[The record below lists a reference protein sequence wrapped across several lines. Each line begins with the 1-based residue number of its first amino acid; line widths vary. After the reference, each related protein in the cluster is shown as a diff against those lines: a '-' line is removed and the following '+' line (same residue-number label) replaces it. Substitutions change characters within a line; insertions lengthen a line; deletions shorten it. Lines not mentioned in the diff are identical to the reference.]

1 MAKYRI
7 SGVWKDSQGV
17 ITHYAFHTILDNGG
31 ITRAEKKSKSQAIQI
46 LEQVGNSATTWTWN
60 YNRCYW
66 DVGEN
71 VTVVNA
77 STGKYL
83 RSNPDKRETNNL
95 DHLINYDW
103 ISL

>member
-17 ITHYAFHTILDNGG
+17 ITHYAFHTILASGG

-46 LEQVGNSATTWTWN
+46 LEQVGNTATTWIWN

-71 VTVVNA
+71 VTVVNG
-77 STGKYL
+77 SNGKYL
-83 RSNPDKRETNNL
+83 RSNPDKKETNNL
-95 DHLINYDW
+95 EHLINYDW
-103 ISL
+103 ISS